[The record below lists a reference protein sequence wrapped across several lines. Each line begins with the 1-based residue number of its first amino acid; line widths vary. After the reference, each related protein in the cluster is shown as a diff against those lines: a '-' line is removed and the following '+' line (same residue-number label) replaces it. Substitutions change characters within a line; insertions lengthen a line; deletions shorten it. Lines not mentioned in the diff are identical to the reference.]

1 MVVWIKFCQRC
12 RFEQVTDFGEFRLN
26 DLIEGLKKKVIKIKV

>member
-1 MVVWIKFCQRC
+1 MDKVLSAC
-12 RFEQVTDFGEFRLN
+12 RFKQVTDFGEFRLN